1 MQSLLRKDFIQQPI
15 TNLAVTL
22 TAKFLE
28 ALGIAEWQS
37 DGLTKY
43 LMTNQGFR
51 KSLMRLRIAEEVVDE
66 AKNSFVRK
74 SLGSLGK
81 GKTCRRPKMKMQN
94 RMLNVCRDDECVR
107 RPECSV

>member
-28 ALGIAEWQS
+28 VLGIAEWQS

-66 AKNSFVRK
+66 AKNSFVKK
-74 SLGSLGK
+74 SPKDGK
-81 GKTCRRPKMKMQN
+81 
-94 RMLNVCRDDECVR
+94 
-107 RPECSV
+107 RPECNA

>member
-51 KSLMRLRIAEEVVDE
+51 KSLMRLRIAEEVADE
-66 AKNSFVRK
+66 AKNSFVKK
-74 SLGSLGK
+74 SPKDGK
-81 GKTCRRPKMKMQN
+81 
-94 RMLNVCRDDECVR
+94 
-107 RPECSV
+107 RPECNA